1 VKRRDIEK
9 SAQLEKDWIAAGLEG
24 LASECQRR
32 VSCVEIVRTPGYAE
46 LCFFTNPDNLGEVGD
61 NTQTTL
67 LCLEESRQLS
77 LRKNLVICEQLRN
90 RKISNS
96 GTAARVFKILR
107 NVPLIITTLINL
119 LLLGWLNLP
128 IDFSQASEGWKW
140 PQDELLWERLV
151 GNLQYVVC
159 DIDH

>member
-1 VKRRDIEK
+1 
-9 SAQLEKDWIAAGLEG
+9 
-24 LASECQRR
+24 
-32 VSCVEIVRTPGYAE
+32 
-46 LCFFTNPDNLGEVGD
+46 
-61 NTQTTL
+61 
-67 LCLEESRQLS
+67 
-77 LRKNLVICEQLRN
+77 
-90 RKISNS
+90 
-96 GTAARVFKILR
+96 LR